1 MSKDLILIGLII
13 FSFGSCISPIDV
25 EDFGYDNLLVVEATI
40 TDQNTPQT
48 IRLTRTQKLTETT
61 AASETGAQV
70 WLEDEGNNQTMF
82 NETAPGVYKTLGNF
96 GANPGVSYTLH
107 ILTSSGKSYVSQAVQ
122 MTSTP
127 EIDSIYAE
135 FELDPQPENQYGG
148 YFRFFLDSR
157 NNPEK
162 HPYFRW
168 TWNSTFEL
176 EVPTPARWKWLGGN
190 EFITIEW
197 GGVNNHLQVQHCW
210 KSDSS
215 TLINIEELLNESK
228 EVLHLPIHT
237 IHSGTRVMQI
247 GYSLEVKQYAISK
260 AAYDYWNLIAETTQ
274 QQGLL
279 SDKQVG
285 TIRGNMRNTSDASEI
300 VLGYFDV
307 VQERAVRRYFD
318 PYDFTSKGFR
328 RGQVYFVDCDDTAV
342 MSSAVDEIGEFMEE
356 HGEAWVLGYFITS
369 PSTAVYL
376 RKRCA
381 DCTLYGVN
389 TKPAFWK

>member
-1 MSKDLILIGLII
+1 MNKAPLFFGLIVI
-13 FSFGSCISPIDV
+13 CFISCISPIDV

-40 TDQNTPQT
+40 TDQDEPQT
-48 IRLTRTQKLTETT
+48 VRLTRTQKLTDT
-61 AASETGAQV
+61 AATKETGAQV
-70 WLEDEGNNQTMF
+70 WLEDGSSTQTAF
-82 NETAPGVYKTLGNF
+82 SETRPGVYRTAGNF
-96 GANPGVSYTLH
+96 AAIPGESYTLH
-107 ILTSSGKSYVSQAVQ
+107 ILTSSGKTYVSDVVQ
-122 MTSTP
+122 MTPTP

-135 FELDPQPENQYGG
+135 FEMDPQPENQYGG

-162 HPYFRW
+162 HSYFRW
-168 TWNSTFEL
+168 TWNSTFQL
-176 EVPTPARWKWLGGN
+176 EIPTPARWKWMGGN

-215 TLINIEELLNESK
+215 SLINIEELLNESK
-228 EVLHLPIHT
+228 EILHLPIHT
-237 IHSGTRVMQI
+237 IHSNTRVMQI

-260 AAYDYWNLIAETTQ
+260 AAYDYWNLIEETTQ
-274 QQGLL
+274 QQGSL

-285 TIRGNMRNTSDASEI
+285 TIRGNLRNASDASGI

-318 PYDFTSKGFR
+318 PFDFTSKGFR
-328 RGQVYFVDCDDTAV
+328 RAQVYFVDCDDTAV
-342 MSSAVDEIGEFMEE
+342 MTSGVDEIGAFMEE
-356 HGEAWVLGYFITS
+356 HGDAWMLGYFITS
-369 PSTAVYL
+369 PSSVVYL

-381 DCTLYGVN
+381 DCTNYGVN
-389 TKPAFWK
+389 KKPAFWK